1 MILAESVKTKMLELD
16 KFKTLVDIAPLI
28 SIDFIIKNKENKIL
42 LGKRVNK
49 PAKGYYFTL
58 GGRVFK
64 NETLNEAKKRVL
76 KDELGLNIQGYNPR
90 FIGVFEHFY
99 KDSFVDD
106 NISTHYVNL
115 AYEIEV
121 SYIQD
126 LPKVQHN
133 IYVWLSKDEIMN
145 SKEVHNYVKDYF
157 KNSIGERI

>member
-1 MILAESVKTKMLELD
+1 MLELD
-16 KFKTLVDIAPLI
+16 KFKTLVDIAPLV
-28 SIDFIIKNKENKIL
+28 SIDFIIKNQDNKIL

-49 PAKGYYFTL
+49 PACGYFFTL

-64 NETLNEAKKRVL
+64 NETINEAKKRVL
-76 KDELGLNIQGYNPR
+76 KDEIGLNIEDFNPK

-115 AYEIEV
+115 AYEINI

-126 LPKVQHN
+126 LPNKQHSN
-133 IYVWLSKDEIMN
+133 YIWLSLNELLN
-145 SKEVHNYVKDYF
+145 FNEVHKYVKDYF
-157 KNSIGERI
+157 N